1 MRTASTLDWV
11 RLGAALFRCQTAIKL
26 YGGMVVDR
34 WSFRGMALMVRG
46 LHHADM
52 YTSLKRPRVG
62 DRVRLTG
69 FLGVF
74 EVVRVRPDGSLVD
87 LKHLDLHQTDY
98 IEQEVSAH
106 DLIYVRGPEPASPV
120 SRPAQSVDNARQT
133 GIPAV
138 YHRST
143 SPAGVATRTPPPA
156 ASSALAA
163 AGMSGRRR
171 DS

>member
-1 MRTASTLDWV
+1 M
-11 RLGAALFRCQTAIKL
+11 AINL
-26 YGGMVVDR
+26 YGGLVAER
-34 WSFRGMALMVRG
+34 WSFRGMAFMVRR
-46 LHHADM
+46 LHAVDM
-52 YTSLKRPRVG
+52 YTSLKKPRVG

-106 DLIYVRGPEPASPV
+106 DLIYVRGPEPANSV
-120 SRPAQSVDNARQT
+120 VRPAPQSVDHARQA

-138 YHRST
+138 YHRSN
-143 SPAGVATRTPPPA
+143 SSASVASRTPPPA
-156 ASSALAA
+156 ASHAM
-163 AGMSGRRR
+163 AGAGLSGRRR
-171 DS
+171 D